1 MKTRI
6 KNYIN
11 KPISI
16 APLIHFRVLFG
27 LIMFI
32 SVVRFVWN
40 GWVNTQYIDPVFHF
54 SYFGFSWIS
63 NPGEVGIY
71 LLFVIMA
78 TSALGIT
85 LGLFYRLS
93 AMLFF
98 ISFTYVELIDVTNY
112 LNHYYFVS
120 LVAFLMLWM
129 PAHLGF
135 SFDSIKKGISIAKIP
150 NGYVLIIQLLLALV
164 YFYAGLAKLNPEW
177 MMEALPLRI
186 WLPMYSHLPLVGG
199 LMNELWV
206 AYAFSWFGAIY
217 DLSIPF
223 LLFYGRTRPYA
234 FIAVLVFHI
243 STWLLFP
250 IGMFPF
256 IMILATTIFFSPE
269 IHKKVLSNLGNILS
283 RKRTLKST
291 SGLTVYKT
299 NYQKLIWSIFALFL
313 IIQLVLP
320 LRAYLYPGK
329 LFWTEQGYRFSW
341 RVMLME
347 KAGYAIFHIKDK
359 TTGREWEEYAN
370 DYLSPMQ
377 EKQMSTQPDL
387 ILQFVHF
394 LKQSLADQ
402 GYNDVEIRAE
412 VYVSLNG
419 GMNRLLVDSNAD
431 LTKIKDGFAHK
442 TWILPY

>member
-1 MKTRI
+1 
-6 KNYIN
+6 
-11 KPISI
+11 
-16 APLIHFRVLFG
+16 
-27 LIMFI
+27 MFI
-32 SVVRFVWN
+32 SVVRFVLN
-40 GWVNTQYIDPVFHF
+40 GWIKTQYIDPEFHF
-54 SYFGFSWIS
+54 SYYGFSWIS
-63 NPGEVGIY
+63 NPGEAGIY
-71 LLFVIMA
+71 LLFTIMA
-78 TSALGIT
+78 LTSLGVT
-85 LGLFYRLS
+85 LGLFYRIS
-93 AMLFF
+93 AVLFF

-120 LVAFLMLWM
+120 LVAFLMIWM

-135 SFDSIKKGISIAKIP
+135 SFDTRRKGYSIAQIP
-150 NGYVLIIQLLLALV
+150 YGYVLIIQLLLSMV
-164 YFYAGLAKLNPEW
+164 YLYAGLAKLNPEW
-177 MMEALPLRI
+177 MMEALPLKI

-223 LLFYGRTRPYA
+223 LLFYSRTRPYA
-234 FIAVLVFHI
+234 FIAVVVFHI

-269 IHKKVLSNLGNILS
+269 SHKKVLSHLKNIFSQRRILEPI
-283 RKRTLKST
+283 
-291 SGLTVYKT
+291 SGHTIYKT
-299 NYQKLIWSIFALFL
+299 NHQKLIWSIFTAFL
-313 IIQLVLP
+313 IVQMALP

-359 TTGREWEEYAN
+359 KTGREWEDYAS
-370 DYLSPMQ
+370 DYLSAMQ
-377 EKQMSTQPDL
+377 AKQMSTQPDL
-387 ILQFVHF
+387 ILQFAHY
-394 LKQSLADQ
+394 LKQRWADQ
-402 GYNDVEIRAE
+402 GYEDVEIRAE

-419 GMNRLLVDSNAD
+419 GVNRLLVDSNTD
-431 LTKIKDGFAHK
+431 LTQIKDSFGHK
-442 TWILPY
+442 TWVLPY

>member
-1 MKTRI
+1 MKTL
-6 KNYIN
+6 IN
-11 KPISI
+11 NFINRPISI

-27 LIMFI
+27 LVMFI
-32 SVVRFVWN
+32 SITRFVMN
-40 GWVNTQYIDPVFHF
+40 GWVKSQYIDPEFHF
-54 SYFGFSWIS
+54 NYYGFSWVH

-71 LLFVIMA
+71 LLFGIMA
-78 TSALGIT
+78 LSALGIM
-85 LGLFYRLS
+85 LGLYYRLS
-93 AMLFF
+93 AILFF

-135 SFDSIKKGISIAKIP
+135 SYDSKRKSHAISQIP
-150 NGYVLIIQLLLALV
+150 YGYVLIIQLLLSLV
-164 YFYAGLAKLNPEW
+164 YIYAGLAKLHPEW
-177 MMEALPLRI
+177 MMEALPLKI
-186 WLPMYSHLPLVGG
+186 WLPMYGNLPLLGG

-223 LLFYGRTRPYA
+223 LLFYGRTRPFA

-269 IHKKVLSNLGNILS
+269 SHHKVLAYVKNLIPKKKI
-283 RKRTLKST
+283 RETV
-291 SGLTVYKT
+291 SGQTVYYAT
-299 NYQKLIWSIFALFL
+299 NQRLVWSIFALFL
-313 IIQLVLP
+313 TIQLFLP

-359 TTGREWEEYAN
+359 ATGREWEDYAN

-377 EKQMSTQPDL
+377 VKQMSTQPDL
-387 ILQFVHF
+387 ILQFAHF
-394 LKQSLADQ
+394 LKQKMADQ
-402 GYNDVEIRAE
+402 GYEDVEIRAE

-419 GMNRLLVDSNAD
+419 GLNRLLVDSNTD
-431 LTKIKDGFAHK
+431 LTQIQEGFGHK
-442 TWILPY
+442 AWVVPY

>member
-1 MKTRI
+1 VKALIT
-6 KNYIN
+6 NCIN
-11 KPISI
+11 KPVSI

-40 GWVNTQYIDPVFHF
+40 GWMKTQYIDPGFHF
-54 SYFGFSWIS
+54 SYYGFSWIS

-71 LLFVIMA
+71 LLFIIMA
-78 TSALGIT
+78 FSALGIT
-85 LGLFYRLS
+85 LGLFYRIS
-93 AMLFF
+93 AALFF

-129 PAHLGF
+129 PAHLRF
-135 SFDSIKKGISIAKIP
+135 SVDSKRKGMSMAQIP
-150 NGYVLIIQLLLALV
+150 YGYVLILQLILALV

-234 FIAVLVFHI
+234 FMAVLVFHI

-269 IHKKVLSNLGNILS
+269 SHQKVLSNLENNFTWKG
-283 RKRTLKST
+283 TLKTT
-291 SGLTVYKT
+291 SGNTVYKT

-419 GMNRLLVDSNAD
+419 GVNRLLVDSNAD
-431 LTKIKDGFAHK
+431 LTKIKDGFTHK